1 MIIIDRR
8 LNSRTEPNVATE
20 RASRA
25 VQSRAARFERCA
37 RTVSCC
43 PRRGDVWKTK
53 RRRRQIVRREP
64 VEETARP
71 PP

>member
-8 LNSRTEPNVATE
+8 LDSRRAPNAATE
-20 RASRA
+20 TASRA

-37 RTVSCC
+37 RTVSCS
-43 PRRGDVWKTK
+43 RRGDVWKTK
-53 RRRRQIVRREP
+53 RRRQIVRREP

-71 PP
+71 LP